1 MRSRVSRELK
11 TPSHTPKQCQKY
23 NIGELLVVK
32 IFGKIFFF
40 EKKFFNLKNDFLFF
54 DGESIQEYLSSVWN
68 LEKVSGGA

>member
-32 IFGKIFFF
+32 IFGNFFF
-40 EKKFFNLKNDFLFF
+40 SKKIFNLKNDFLFF
-54 DGESIQEYLSSVWN
+54 DGELIQEYLSSVWN

>member
-1 MRSRVSRELK
+1 MRSRGSRELK
-11 TPSHTPKQCQKY
+11 TPSHTPKQSQKY

-32 IFGKIFFF
+32 IFGIFFF
-40 EKKFFNLKNDFLFF
+40 SKKNSFNLKNDFLFF

>member
-1 MRSRVSRELK
+1 MCSRVSRELK
-11 TPSHTPKQCQKY
+11 TPSHTPKQSQKY

-32 IFGKIFFF
+32 IFGKNFFR
-40 EKKFFNLKNDFLFF
+40 KNFFNLKNDFLFF

>member
-1 MRSRVSRELK
+1 MCSRVSRELK
-11 TPSHTPKQCQKY
+11 TPSHTPKQSQKY

-32 IFGKIFFF
+32 IFG
-40 EKKFFNLKNDFLFF
+40 ENFFNLKNDFLFF